1 MLAVFSLKL
10 VYSIMCG
17 KSFEIHGVHIPRKCF
32 KSTVTH
38 KISETN
44 SSFHVK

>member
-1 MLAVFSLKL
+1 MTSNMAA
-10 VYSIMCG
+10 SIFTG
-17 KSFEIHGVHIPRKCF
+17 KEATSKVSETAI
-32 KSTVTH
+32 TH

>member
-1 MLAVFSLKL
+1 MYSLMLLIKIINNDGPKTDSWGTSQYTAK
-10 VYSIMCG
+10 
-17 KSFEIHGVHIPRKCF
+17 
-32 KSTVTH
+32 TH